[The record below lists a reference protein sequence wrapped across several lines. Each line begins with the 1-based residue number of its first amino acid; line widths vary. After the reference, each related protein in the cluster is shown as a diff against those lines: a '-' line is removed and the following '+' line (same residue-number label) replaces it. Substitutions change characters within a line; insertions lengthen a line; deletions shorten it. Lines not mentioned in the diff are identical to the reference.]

1 MADRAHGRNTVD
13 NREARGADDGA
24 LARALLARDPRAAQ
38 EAWETYSPMVIGYFR
53 RFLGLGQQRHD
64 LCQEVFLRLFRRIGE
79 LREPAALR
87 GFVVSICLGVA
98 RNEHRRQRVRRWMRL
113 TSSGDLPDIAAAPLD
128 PEAREA
134 TSQLYAVL
142 SKVSAEDC
150 SLFITRYVD
159 EMEIA
164 DIAVVH
170 GLSFGT
176 AKRRLARATRR
187 ISARLEREPALSVY
201 LGQFGE
207 FGKFGKFGRYGR

>member
-1 MADRAHGRNTVD
+1 MTDRAHGRNTVD
-13 NREARGADDGA
+13 NREARCADEEA
-24 LARALLARDPRAAQ
+24 LARALLARAPGAAT
-38 EAWETYSPMVIGYFR
+38 EAWETYSPLVNGYFR
-53 RFLGLGQQRHD
+53 RFLGLGQQRQD

-113 TSSGDLPDIAAAPLD
+113 TASGDLPDIPGAQLD

-134 TSQLYAVL
+134 TSRLYAVL
-142 SKVSAEDC
+142 SKVSAKDR
-150 SLFITRYVD
+150 SLFITRYVE

-176 AKRRLARATRR
+176 AKRRLARATQR
-187 ISARLEREPALSVY
+187 IGARLEREPALSVY
-201 LGQFGE
+201 LGRL
-207 FGKFGKFGRYGR
+207 GRQGR

>member
-1 MADRAHGRNTVD
+1 MTDRAHGLSTVD

-24 LARALLARDPRAAQ
+24 LARALLTRDPRAAR
-38 EAWETYSPMVIGYFR
+38 EAWEIYSPMVIGYFR
-53 RFLGLGQQRHD
+53 RFLGLGQDRHD

-87 GFVVSICLGVA
+87 AFIVSICLGIA
-98 RNEHRRQRVRRWMRL
+98 RNEHRRQRVRRWMHL

-134 TSQLYAVL
+134 ASRLYAVL
-142 SKVSAEDC
+142 SRVSAEDC

-176 AKRRLARATRR
+176 TKRRLARATRR
-187 ISARLEREPALSVY
+187 ISARLEREPALSGY
-201 LGQFGE
+201 LGRL
-207 FGKFGKFGRYGR
+207 GRRGR

>member
-1 MADRAHGRNTVD
+1 MTDRAHGLNTVD
-13 NREARGADDGA
+13 NREARGADGGA
-24 LARALLARDPRAAQ
+24 LARALLARDPQAAR
-38 EAWETYSPMVIGYFR
+38 EAWEIYSPMVIGYFR
-53 RFLGLGQQRHD
+53 RFLGLGQDRHD

-87 GFVVSICLGVA
+87 AFIVSICLGIA
-98 RNEHRRQRVRRWMRL
+98 RNEHRRQRVRRWMHL
-113 TSSGDLPDIAAAPLD
+113 TSSGDLPDVAAASLD

-142 SKVSAEDC
+142 SRVSAEDC

-164 DIAVVH
+164 DIALVH

-187 ISARLEREPALSVY
+187 ISARLEREPALSGY
-201 LGQFGE
+201 LGRL
-207 FGKFGKFGRYGR
+207 GRHGR